1 MTYRHISVTPVAGAL
16 GAEITG
22 VDLREPLNGETVAE
36 IRQAFLEHLVVFL
49 RNQPISPMQQLRF
62 ARYFGTP
69 EIYPMIQ
76 GLSGHPEI
84 TPVVKL
90 EHETVNFG
98 GLWHSDTAYLE
109 RPPMATMLLAQ
120 QTPPVG
126 GDTLWAN
133 QYLAYETLS
142 AGLQRALAHLCAV
155 NSSANADVYRPGA
168 DHGHSYPNGGAA
180 RTFEAI
186 HPVVRH
192 HPETARPA
200 LYVNVAHTVR
210 FEGWTEPESRSLL
223 DYLFRHQVRPE
234 FTFRLRWAPGTI
246 ALWDNRCTQHNP
258 INDYHGYRRL
268 MHRIILAG
276 EAPR

>member
-1 MTYRHISVTPVAGAL
+1 MTPVAGAL
-16 GAEITG
+16 GAEISG
-22 VDLREPLNGETVAE
+22 VDLREPLNDETVAE
-36 IRQAFLEHLVVFL
+36 IRRAFLEHLVVYL
-49 RNQPISPMQQLRF
+49 RNQPITPTQQLRF

-76 GLSGHPEI
+76 GLSDNPEI

-109 RPPMATMLLAQ
+109 RPPMATMLLAK

-142 AGLQRALAHLCAV
+142 AGLQRTLANLCAV
-155 NSSANADVYRPGA
+155 NSSANADGYRTGA
-168 DHGHSYPNGGAA
+168 DRTHSHPNGGAA
-180 RTFEAI
+180 RSFETI

-192 HPETARPA
+192 HPETGRAA

-223 DYLFRHQVRPE
+223 EYLFRHQVRAE

-246 ALWDNRCTQHNP
+246 ALWDNRCSQHNP
-258 INDYHGYRRL
+258 VNDYHGYRRL
-268 MHRIILAG
+268 MHRVILAG
-276 EAPR
+276 EVPR